1 MKFNPCK
8 LYPSLPYFVQDRA
21 PWNWKTLESSW
32 AAHSPVAMS
41 LYLGIKQSKWW
52 DGVGRSHW
60 SMCFCRCLRRHFSI
74 FNLMGMFL
82 KIVDFSFVFFGAIWA
97 KHRWMHWHNVCLK
110 RHLDASL
117 AKMPCVSLGE
127 RKCQSQS
134 KKLCDSFQARS
145 SFWGSRRRPVVHS
158 ELAHFQLWP
167 LVPLSCRAP
176 SHLGNF
182 GDFFVHLLQGT
193 RDPHSMYDLTFLI
206 KATIRYFLSGDITV
220 FFQHNVINVQL
231 EYQSQGAF
239 LVFLL
244 IVQLKGNKTRE
255 RAAFNYN
262 PWWSNSQ
269 TDKNFSSSS
278 LTNGSL
284 LSLEV
289 INSPQW
295 RVLADGMRHE
305 RE

>member
-110 RHLDASL
+110 RHLDAFL
-117 AKMPCVSLGE
+117 AKCHVFHLGE
-127 RKCQSQS
+127 RNANHSRKSCAILSRQ
-134 KKLCDSFQARS
+134 DQAFEEAGEGPLFTVNWLTFS
-145 SFWGSRRRPVVHS
+145 CG
-158 ELAHFQLWP
+158 LWFR
-167 LVPLSCRAP
+167 CRAEHHRTWAI
-176 SHLGNF
+176 S
-182 GDFFVHLLQGT
+182 V
-193 RDPHSMYDLTFLI
+193 I
-206 KATIRYFLSGDITV
+206 FLST
-220 FFQHNVINVQL
+220 FCKVQ
-231 EYQSQGAF
+231 EIPTQCM
-239 LVFLL
+239 
-244 IVQLKGNKTRE
+244 I
-255 RAAFNYN
+255 
-262 PWWSNSQ
+262 
-269 TDKNFSSSS
+269 
-278 LTNGSL
+278 
-284 LSLEV
+284 
-289 INSPQW
+289 
-295 RVLADGMRHE
+295 
-305 RE
+305 